1 MGIALASDRWQI
13 LRHSEHP
20 HLHQELHG
28 HSHLPSGL
36 AGGGLSWKSLVG
48 LGLVGGLVPSTSA
61 LILLLSAISL
71 KRIPFGIVL
80 IVAFGFG
87 MAAVLV
93 GAGVLLVRASKLLE
107 GKTAPARI
115 MHWLPM
121 LSAVVVIG
129 AGIVVSVGAWLQ
141 TGAWRP

>member
-1 MGIALASDRWQI
+1 MVW
-13 LRHSEHP
+13 
-20 HLHQELHG
+20 
-28 HSHLPSGL
+28 GL
-36 AGGGLSWKSLVG
+36 D
-48 LGLVGGLVPSTSA
+48 PSTSA

-71 KRIPFGIVL
+71 QRIPFGIVL

-87 MAAVLV
+87 MATVLV
-93 GAGVLLVRASKLLE
+93 GAGILLVRASKLLE
-107 GKTAPARI
+107 GKNAPARV

-141 TGAWRP
+141 LGAWRP

>member
-1 MGIALASDRWQI
+1 
-13 LRHSEHP
+13 
-20 HLHQELHG
+20 
-28 HSHLPSGL
+28 
-36 AGGGLSWKSLVG
+36 
-48 LGLVGGLVPSTSA
+48 
-61 LILLLSAISL
+61 
-71 KRIPFGIVL
+71 
-80 IVAFGFG
+80 
-87 MAAVLV
+87 
-93 GAGVLLVRASKLLE
+93 LLE

>member
-1 MGIALASDRWQI
+1 M
-13 LRHSEHP
+13 
-20 HLHQELHG
+20 
-28 HSHLPSGL
+28 
-36 AGGGLSWKSLVG
+36 
-48 LGLVGGLVPSTSA
+48 VGGLVPSTSA

-71 KRIPFGIVL
+71 QRIPFGIVL

-107 GKTAPARI
+107 GRNAPARV
-115 MHWLPM
+115 MDWLPM

-141 TGAWRP
+141 MGQWRP